1 MMAWLRIVLPLLALG
16 ILSTLFLLSRS
27 VDPSKTIPFVAD
39 EIENRVIDQ
48 QVTGPVFSGATAN
61 GDLISFVAATAKPDS
76 AQGERLLAQDLA
88 AHIDFPS
95 GSHMDF
101 AANEGV
107 VNDRQQQAQLIG
119 NTVITSSA
127 GYRIVT
133 DKLTTAMDRIE
144 AETAGPVTGTGPPGR
159 IDAGK
164 MQIESDP
171 DTGNAHLLFTNGV
184 KLVYDP
190 AN

>member
-76 AQGERLLAQDLA
+76 AQGERLLAQDLT

-101 AANEGV
+101 TANEGV